1 MKESK
6 NLDRLFQEKFRDFEQ
21 VPPAAVWSNIEAE
34 LEAKKK
40 DKRFLWLWI
49 GSIAA
54 GLALLFNITGVF
66 NTNQTIP
73 VTTGTQ
79 KTETKQPVFESKT
92 ETEIIQNNSKYNTPI
107 STTTL
112 SNTTST
118 FISQQENNTSPVTNT
133 IKEPFLE
140 KELSTIPIRVK
151 STNTV
156 VTASNTKMEKIR
168 KIDKDEIVKNNSIEN
183 KEKENIAL
191 ADLTD
196 DENELLKKKKEK
208 KWSVSTVAAPMYLS
222 SFDKMESSIDEVFD
236 ENDKQGLFSK
246 AYGVDVAYNLSSR
259 FSLQTGVHF
268 VDYGYKT
275 LGVYVKPNNNSLS
288 HMASIDIEANAD
300 TMEYEGSPGDT
311 PTDIYQTFSMEE
323 GDITQIFGYVEIP
336 VEVKYKLIDSR
347 IGVSAIGGFSTMIL
361 NKNDIFIETE
371 NFTNRVGSA
380 NNLNT
385 LNVSGNA
392 GIEFGYKLYEN
403 VHFNLVPMFKVHTST
418 FQKGTKNFKPY
429 AMGVYSGL
437 QLRF

>member
-21 VPPAAVWSNIEAE
+21 VPPDAVWSNIEAQ

-92 ETEIIQNNSKYNTPI
+92 ETIAVDPVIEIIQNNSKYNTPI

-112 SNTTST
+112 SKTTS
-118 FISQQENNTSPVTNT
+118 SLVSTNI

-156 VTASNTKMEKIR
+156 VTASNTIKEKIR
-168 KIDKDEIVKNNSIEN
+168 KIDKDEIIVKNNSIEN
-183 KEKENIAL
+183 NKENIAL

-196 DENELLKKKKEK
+196 DENEHLKKKKEK

-259 FSLQTGVHF
+259 FSVQTGVHV

-275 LGVYVKPNNNSLS
+275 LGVYVKPNSNSLS

-300 TMEYEGSPGDT
+300 TMEYEGSPGDI

-323 GDITQIFGYVEIP
+323 GDLTQIFGYIEIP

-392 GIEFGYKLYEN
+392 GIEFDYKLYKN